1 MSINIKR
8 VNLITGTRVS
18 VSTGY
23 EVKVKVGAPGPRG
36 QGLINLDGGTPSTNY
51 GGIQSIDA
59 GGVTN

>member
-1 MSINIKR
+1 MRTTITVNPQLPAVEVRPQVFR
-8 VNLITGTRVS
+8 VTVTTGLR
-18 VSTGY
+18 
-23 EVKVKVGAPGPRG
+23 GPRG